1 MAALLRSLPTRR
13 GEEEREG
20 TDREGERNLGRGR
33 ERRRMGATDEEKTA
47 KGLEK
52 GGMRRVKEET
62 GAFCL

>member
-20 TDREGERNLGRGR
+20 TDRKGERNLGR

-47 KGLEK
+47 KGLER
-52 GGMRRVKEET
+52 GGMRRAKEET